1 VLNWILRVL
10 GFNTSILEEILST
23 LTDLKTQI
31 NDIKLVVDEIKADL
45 ADLIS
50 KLPSEGGLTAAEVEE
65 LKADLGL
72 LKTKADDAADDWTQS
87 A

>member
-23 LTDLKTQI
+23 LSDLKTQI
-31 NDIKLVVDEIKADL
+31 

-50 KLPSEGGLTAAEVEE
+50 KLPADGGLTAAEV
-65 LKADLGL
+65 ADLKSDL
-72 LKTKADDAADDWTQS
+72 EALQTKAGDAADDYTPVTPIP
-87 A
+87 